1 MKLRHIHVL
10 SAAMLFG
17 IGAAQAQYTDDKIKI
32 GVLTDM
38 SGIYSENS
46 GKGSVEAA
54 KLAIEE
60 FGGKVNGKAIE
71 LVIGDHQNKADIG
84 VSIANKWF
92 DVEQVDAVADLV
104 NSAVALGVQDVAK
117 RKEKITLISGGGT
130 FDLTGKACSP
140 TGAHWTY
147 DTWSLGAGIAE
158 ALPQLGKKWYFITAD
173 YAFGHALEKGIT
185 NFVTKAGGEV
195 GGSVKHPFNTADF
208 SSYLLQAAAAKPDV
222 IAFANAGDDL
232 NNAVKQANEFG
243 LNQKGI
249 KMATMSMDVDN
260 IHGLGLPAAQGAMYV
275 VGFYADLDDDTRAF
289 AKRYRD
295 RMGRSP
301 GFIPAGVYS
310 AVRHYLKAIE
320 ASGTDD
326 AKKVI
331 AKMREMP
338 INDGFAKGGKLRE
351 DGRMVHD
358 MYLLQVKAPNESKG
372 AWDYLKLVKVIPG
385 NAAFRPMNPEECTYL
400 KK

>member
-1 MKLRHIHVL
+1 MQLRLFQIL
-10 SAAMLFG
+10 SAATLIG
-17 IGAAQAQYTDDKIKI
+17 IGSAQAQYSDDKIKI

-38 SGIYSENS
+38 SGIYSENA

-54 KLAIEE
+54 RLAIEE
-60 FGGKVNGKAIE
+60 FGGKVNGKPIE

-84 VSIANKWF
+84 VSLANKWF

-104 NSAVALGVQDVAK
+104 NSSVALAVQDIAK

-130 FDLTGKACSP
+130 FELTGKACSP

-147 DTWSLGAGIAE
+147 DTWSLGKGIAE
-158 ALPQLGKKWYFITAD
+158 ALPQLGKKWFFITAD
-173 YAFGHALEKGIT
+173 YAFGHALERGIT
-185 NFVTKAGGEV
+185 NFITKAGGEV
-195 GGSVKHPFNTADF
+195 VGSVKHPFNNPDF
-208 SSYLLQAAAAKPDV
+208 SSYILQAQAAKPDV

-232 NNAVKQANEFG
+232 NNAIKQSNEFG
-243 LNQKGI
+243 IGKSNI
-249 KMATMSMDVDN
+249 KMATMSLDVDN
-260 IHGLGLPAAQGAMYV
+260 IHGLGLQSAQGSMYV
-275 VGFYADLDDDTRAF
+275 VGFYSDLDDDTRAF

-295 RMGRSP
+295 RVGRAP

-331 AKMREMP
+331 AKMRDMP
-338 INDGFAKGGKLRE
+338 VNDGFAKGGKLRE

-358 MYLLQVKAPNESKG
+358 MFLVQVKTPGESKG
-372 AWDYLKLVKVIPG
+372 AWDYLKLVKTIPG
-385 NAAFRPMNPEECTYL
+385 DVAFRPMVPEECTYL